1 MATTEVKRFWI
12 APRSARVLLI
22 APRAL
27 STISI
32 ACWAPFTVLTSR
44 LLAYLAAGAA
54 ASAVA
59 VKVACVLPAQV
70 PGVAVIAL
78 NEPSALALSLTEVR
92 VTPAVP
98 FTSA

>member
-1 MATTEVKRFWI
+1 MRLRDADRFSDEVCRLATTEVKRFWI

-44 LLAYLAAGAA
+44 SLAYLAAGAA
-54 ASAVA
+54 VDA
-59 VKVACVLPAQV
+59 VKVGAVAPVQV
-70 PGVAVIAL
+70 PGVAVMAL
-78 NEPSALALSLTEVR
+78 NEPSALTLS
-92 VTPAVP
+92 
-98 FTSA
+98 